1 MPNDTY
7 GLYDWRADIRSR
19 VASARLHPQDE
30 AEVVEEVAQHL
41 EEQFADLAPKL
52 GARAARERLL
62 AQLHGPEFDD
72 ALTRRRRR
80 ARPTSSRTWSVTSLA
95 RDVRYGVRSLRR
107 SPGTVIAGTA
117 ALALGIGL
125 TAVMYSII
133 YGMLIKGLPFERADR
148 IALVYYA
155 DPAREDDQVPL
166 ADFLRYTR
174 QQRTLVSLGGYFLG
188 SANIAGGEQPERVGA
203 PRVTSGTLEVTGV
216 RALLGRTFAP
226 NDNAPTAPPTAILSY
241 ATWRDQF
248 HSDPGVIGKAVRVDG
263 RPHTIVGVMPD
274 GFDFPRAST
283 RLWLPIQ
290 SATDTLRPGQGPGL
304 TVVGR
309 LRDDIEYDRAQ
320 AEFATLS
327 HQIAK
332 DRAPGTAERRAVVQP
347 FVRGIVP
354 GRVYAMFSAM
364 LLAVM
369 LVLLVAC
376 ANVANLLLDRAVGRA
391 REIGIRTALGAT
403 RLAVVRQ
410 SLVESGILATLAAVV
425 GTLIARLGIA
435 LFNTVISKSDS
446 YFWIDIRLHPQVL
459 AFVVAMAVA
468 ASLVSGLLPA
478 LQSARL
484 DVNTILKDESHAA
497 SSLRVGRLSRAIV
510 AVEIALSSV
519 MLLVA
524 GFATKSMA
532 NLRRVE
538 PGFAS
543 ADVFTARVSLAS
555 RDPVR
560 QRQFLEALDR
570 ELTAM
575 PGAKGAYLGNGL
587 PGTGWGG
594 GRVAVEGRVYA
605 RPQDYPPARTL
616 AVTPGFFSTFGVPV
630 RQGRAINAGD
640 VRESTPVAMVSE
652 SFVLQHF
659 PKTDPIGHR
668 VRLGGPRNEAEWL
681 TIVGVVPTLFA
692 TTFSM
697 RDVWPPEVLTAFWQE
712 RTLTSASIAV
722 RGPGDV
728 AAAAPIRKIV
738 TALDA
743 ETPIYATAS
752 MTEVLGAPT
761 QPLRV
766 FGTMFVIFGIVSLV
780 LAAVGLYAV
789 MAFSVSRRVRELGI
803 RMALGASGSDVVR
816 MVCRQG
822 AKQALI
828 GIALGFVVGAA
839 AVRMA
844 RAVLF
849 GVAPNDPVVFAMVG
863 GVLGVSALVA
873 CLIPAVRATRVD
885 PLVAL
890 RTE

>member
-1 MPNDTY
+1 MPNDTH
-7 GLYDWRADIRSR
+7 DWRADIRSR
-19 VASARLHPQDE
+19 VAPARLHPQDE

-41 EEQFADLAPKL
+41 EEQFADLAPKI
-52 GARAARERLL
+52 GAGAARARLL
-62 AQLHGPEFDD
+62 AQLQGPELDD
-72 ALTRRRRR
+72 ALARRRRR
-80 ARPTSSRTWSVTSLA
+80 ARPTASRTWSVTSLA
-95 RDVRYGVRSLRR
+95 RDIRYGLRALRR

-133 YGMLIKGLPFERADR
+133 YGVLIKGLPFERSDR

-166 ADFLRYTR
+166 ADFLRYTQ
-174 QQRTLVSLGGYFLG
+174 QQRTLERMGGYFLA
-188 SANIAGGEQPERVGA
+188 SANIAGGEQPERVA
-203 PRVTSGTLEVTGV
+203 AARVTAGTLEVTGV
-216 RALLGRTFAP
+216 RAILGRTFVP
-226 NDNAPTAPPTAILSY
+226 NDNDPAAPPAAILSY

-248 HSDPGVIGKAVRVDG
+248 RADSGVVGKDVRVNG

-274 GFDFPRAST
+274 GFEFPRTLT

-290 SATDTLRPGQGPGL
+290 TATDTLRPGQGPGL

-309 LRDDIEYDRAQ
+309 LRDNVEYDRAQ
-320 AEFATLS
+320 AEFASLS
-327 HQIAK
+327 HQVAK

-347 FVRGIVP
+347 FVRGFVP
-354 GRVYAMFSAM
+354 GRVYSMFYAM
-364 LLAVM
+364 LVAVM

-376 ANVANLLLDRAVGRA
+376 ANVANLLLDRAVGRT

-410 SLVESGILATLAAVV
+410 SLVESGILAALAAVV
-425 GTLIARLGIA
+425 GTLVARLGLV
-435 LFNTVISKSDS
+435 LFNNVMLNSQS
-446 YFWIDIRLHPQVL
+446 YFWMDIRLHPPVL
-459 AFVVAMAVA
+459 GFVLIMAIA

-497 SSLRVGRLSRAIV
+497 SSLHVGRLSRIIV
-510 AVEIALSSV
+510 AGEIALSSV
-519 MLLVA
+519 LLLVA
-524 GFATKSMA
+524 GFATKSIA
-532 NLRRVE
+532 NLRRLE

-543 ADVFTARVSLAS
+543 TDVFTARVSLTA
-555 RDPVR
+555 RDTVR
-560 QRQFLEALDR
+560 RRQVFETLER

-575 PGAKGAYLGNGL
+575 PGATGAYLGSGL

-605 RPQDYPPARTL
+605 RPQDYPSARTL

-630 RQGRAINAGD
+630 RQGRSINAGD
-640 VRESTPVAMVSE
+640 RLESTPVAVVSE
-652 SFVLQHF
+652 SFVRRHF
-659 PKTDPIGHR
+659 PKTDPIGR
-668 VRLGGPRNEAEWL
+668 RIRLGGPRSEAEWL
-681 TIVGVVPTLFA
+681 TIVGVVPTLYAANF
-692 TTFSM
+692 TL
-697 RDVWPPEVLTAFWQE
+697 RDLWPPEVFTAFWQE
-712 RTLTSASIAV
+712 RNLTSASIAV

-738 TALDA
+738 TAIDA

-752 MTEVLGAPT
+752 MTDVLAEPT
-761 QPLRV
+761 WGIRV

-803 RMALGASGSDVVR
+803 RMALGASGGDVVR

-822 AKQALI
+822 AKQILI
-828 GIALGFVVGAA
+828 GIALGFVAGAA
-839 AVRMA
+839 VVRMA

-849 GVAPNDPVVFAMVG
+849 GVAPNDPLVFAMVG

-873 CLIPAVRATRVD
+873 CIIPAVRATRVD

-890 RTE
+890 RTD

>member
-1 MPNDTY
+1 MPDERF
-7 GLYDWRADIRSR
+7 DWRADIRSR
-19 VASARLHPQDE
+19 VAPARLHPQDE
-30 AEVVEEVAQHL
+30 ADVVEEVAQHL
-41 EEQFADLAPKL
+41 EAQFADLASRIGAGP
-52 GARAARERLL
+52 ARARLL
-62 AQLHGPEFDD
+62 AQLQGPELDD
-72 ALTRRRRR
+72 ALARRRRR
-80 ARPTSSRTWSVTSLA
+80 ARPTRARTWSVTSLA

-117 ALALGIGL
+117 ALAIGIGL

-133 YGMLIKGLPFERADR
+133 YGMLIKGLPFERSDR

-174 QQRTLVSLGGYFLG
+174 QQRTLSALGGYFLAL
-188 SANIAGGEQPERVGA
+188 ANIAGGEQPERVGA

-216 RALLGRTFAP
+216 RAMLGRTFAP
-226 NDNAPTAPPTAILSY
+226 NDNDPTAPPTAILSY

-248 HSDPGVIGKAVRVDG
+248 HSDSGVIGKDVRVDG

-274 GFDFPRAST
+274 GFEFPRSST

-290 SATDTLRPGQGPGL
+290 TATDTLRPGQGPGL

-309 LRDDIEYDRAQ
+309 LRDDIDYDRAQ

-347 FVRGIVP
+347 FVRGVVP
-354 GRVYAMFSAM
+354 GRVYAMFYTM
-364 LLAVM
+364 LVAVM

-376 ANVANLLLDRAVGRA
+376 ANVANLLLDRAVVRT
-391 REIGIRTALGAT
+391 REVGIRTALGAT

-410 SLVESGILATLAAVV
+410 SLVESGMLATLAAVV
-425 GTLIARLGIA
+425 GTVIARLGIA
-435 LFNTVISKSDS
+435 LFNTVMLKSQS

-459 AFVVAMAVA
+459 GFVVAMAIA
-468 ASLVSGLLPA
+468 ASLVSGFLPA

-484 DVNTILKDESHAA
+484 DVNAILKDESHAA
-497 SSLRVGRLSRAIV
+497 SSLRVGRLSRTIV

-524 GFATKSMA
+524 GFATKSIA
-532 NLRRVE
+532 NLRRIE
-538 PGFAS
+538 PGFA
-543 ADVFTARVSLAS
+543 ARDVYTARVSLAS
-555 RDPVR
+555 RDTVR
-560 QRQFLEALDR
+560 RRQFFEALDR

-575 PGAKGAYLGNGL
+575 SGAKGAYLGSGL

-605 RPQDYPPARTL
+605 RPQDYAPARTL

-630 RQGRAINAGD
+630 RHGRAINAGD
-640 VRESTPVAMVSE
+640 VLESTPVAVVSE
-652 SFVLQHF
+652 SFVLRHF
-659 PKTDPIGHR
+659 PKADPVGHR
-668 VRLGGPRNEAEWL
+668 IRLGGPRSEGEWL

-692 TTFSM
+692 TNFAM
-697 RDVWPPEVLTAFWQE
+697 RDVWPPEVFTAFWQE
-712 RTLTSASIAV
+712 RNVTSASIAV
-722 RGPGDV
+722 RGPPDV
-728 AAAAPIRKIV
+728 AAAAPIRKVV

-743 ETPIYATAS
+743 ETPIYATAT
-752 MTEVLGAPT
+752 MTEVLAEPT
-761 QPLRV
+761 QVLRV

-803 RMALGASGSDVVR
+803 RMALGASGGDVVR

-822 AKQALI
+822 AKQI
-828 GIALGFVVGAA
+828 VMGIALGFVAGAA
-839 AVRMA
+839 VVRMA
-844 RAVLF
+844 RAALF

-863 GVLGVSALVA
+863 AVLGVSALVA
-873 CLIPAVRATRVD
+873 CIIPAVRATRVD
-885 PLVAL
+885 PLLAL
-890 RTE
+890 RTD

>member
-1 MPNDTY
+1 MPNDRF
-7 GLYDWRADIRSR
+7 DWHADIRAR
-19 VASARLHPQDE
+19 VAPARLHPQDE
-30 AEVVEEVAQHL
+30 ADVIEEVAQHL
-41 EEQFADLAPKL
+41 EAQFADLAPKI
-52 GARAARERLL
+52 GAGEARARLL
-62 AQLHGPEFDD
+62 AQLHGPELDD
-72 ALTRRRRR
+72 ALARRRRR
-80 ARPTSSRTWSVTSLA
+80 ARPTRSRTWSVTSLA
-95 RDVRYGVRSLRR
+95 RDVRYAVRSLRR

-133 YGMLIKGLPFERADR
+133 YGMLIKGLPFDRADR
-148 IALVYYA
+148 IAIVYYA
-155 DPAREDDQVPL
+155 DPAHEDDQIPL

-174 QQRTLVSLGGYFLG
+174 QQRTLSSLAGYFLG
-188 SANIAGGEQPERVGA
+188 SANMAGGEQPERVTA
-203 PRVTSGTLEVTGV
+203 IRVTSGTLDVTGV
-216 RALLGRTFAP
+216 RAILGRTFTP
-226 NDNAPTAPPTAILSY
+226 NDNAPAAPPTAVLSY

-248 HSDPGVIGKAVRVDG
+248 HSDSGAVGKAVRVDG
-263 RPHTIVGVMPD
+263 TPRTIVGVMPD
-274 GFDFPRAST
+274 GFEFPRAST

-290 SATDTLRPGQGPGL
+290 TPTDTLRPGQGPGL

-320 AEFATLS
+320 AEFAALS

-332 DRAPGTAERRAVVQP
+332 DRAPGTAERRAVVEP
-347 FVRGIVP
+347 FIHGLVP
-354 GRVYAMFSAM
+354 GRVYAVFYTM
-364 LLAVM
+364 LVAVM

-376 ANVANLLLDRAVGRA
+376 ANVANLLLDRAVART

-410 SLVESGILATLAAVV
+410 SLVEAGLLAALAAVV
-425 GTLIARLGIA
+425 GMLIARLGIA
-435 LFNTVISKSDS
+435 VFNGVMLKSES
-446 YFWIDIRLHPQVL
+446 YFWIDIQLHPQVL
-459 AFVVAMAVA
+459 AFVLVMAVA
-468 ASLVSGLLPA
+468 ASFVSGVLPA

-524 GFATKSMA
+524 GFATRSMT
-532 NLRRVE
+532 NLRRLE

-543 ADVFTARVSLAS
+543 ADVYTARVSLAS

-560 QRQFLEALDR
+560 QREFFEGLDR

-575 PGAKGAYLGNGL
+575 PGAKGAYLGSGF

-594 GRVAVEGRVYA
+594 ARVAVDGRVYA

-630 RQGRAINAGD
+630 RQGRAITSAD
-640 VRESTPVAMVSE
+640 VLESTPVAVVSE
-652 SFVLQHF
+652 SFVRQHF

-668 VRLGGPRNEAEWL
+668 VRLGGPRNEGEWL

-692 TTFSM
+692 TTFAM
-697 RDVWPPEVLTAFWQE
+697 HDVWPPEVLTAFWQE
-712 RTLTSASIAV
+712 RNLTSASIAV
-722 RGPGDV
+722 RGPSDV
-728 AAAAPIRKIV
+728 AAAARIRKVV

-743 ETPIYATAS
+743 ETPVYATAP
-752 MTEVLGAPT
+752 MTEVLAAPT
-761 QPLRV
+761 FALQV
-766 FGTMFVIFGIVSLV
+766 FGTMFVIFGTVSLV

-803 RMALGASGSDVVR
+803 RMALGASGGDVVR

-822 AKQALI
+822 AKQIVI
-828 GIALGFVVGAA
+828 GIGLGFVAGAA
-839 AVRMA
+839 VVRAA
-844 RAVLF
+844 RAALF
-849 GVAPNDPVVFAMVG
+849 GVAPNDPVVFAVVG

-873 CLIPAVRATRVD
+873 CIIPAVRATRVD

-890 RTE
+890 RTD

>member
-1 MPNDTY
+1 MPNDRI
-7 GLYDWRADIRSR
+7 DWRADIRSR
-19 VASARLHPQDE
+19 VARARLHPQDE
-30 AEVVEEVAQHL
+30 ADIVEEVAQHL
-41 EEQFADLAPKL
+41 EAQFDDLAPRI
-52 GARAARERLL
+52 GAGPARARLL
-62 AQLHGPEFDD
+62 AQLEGPELDD
-72 ALTRRRRR
+72 ALARRRRR
-80 ARPTSSRTWSVTSLA
+80 ARPTRARTWSVTSLA
-95 RDVRYGVRSLRR
+95 RDVRYAVRSLRR

-117 ALALGIGL
+117 ALAIGIGL

-133 YGMLIKGLPFERADR
+133 YGMLIKGLPYERSDR

-166 ADFLRYTR
+166 ADFLRFTQ
-174 QQRTLVSLGGYFLG
+174 QQRTLSALGGYFLA

-203 PRVTSGTLEVTGV
+203 VRVTSGTLEVTGV
-216 RALLGRTFAP
+216 RAMLGRTFIP
-226 NDNAPTAPPTAILSY
+226 NDNTPAAPPTAILSY

-248 HSDPGVIGKAVRVDG
+248 HSDSGIVGKNVRVDG
-263 RPHTIVGVMPD
+263 KPYAIVGVMPD
-274 GFDFPRAST
+274 SFEFPRAST

-290 SATDTLRPGQGPGL
+290 TATDTLRPGQGPGL

-347 FVRGIVP
+347 FVRGLVP
-354 GRVYAMFSAM
+354 GRVYALFYTM
-364 LLAVM
+364 LVAVM

-376 ANVANLLLDRAVGRA
+376 ANVANLLLDRAVGRT

-410 SLVESGILATLAAVV
+410 SLVESGTLAALAAVV

-435 LFNTVISKSDS
+435 LFNGVMLKSQS

-459 AFVVAMAVA
+459 AFVLVMAVA

-497 SSLRVGRLSRAIV
+497 SSLRVGRLSRTIV

-524 GFATKSMA
+524 GFATKSIA

-543 ADVFTARVSLAS
+543 ADVYTARVSLAS

-560 QRQFLEALDR
+560 QQQFFEALDR

-575 PGAKGAYLGNGL
+575 PGAKGAYLGSGL

-594 GRVAVEGRVYA
+594 GRIAVEGRVYA

-640 VRESTPVAMVSE
+640 VSESTPVAVVSE
-652 SFVLQHF
+652 SFVLQVF
-659 PKTDPIGHR
+659 PTTDPIGHR
-668 VRLGGPRNEAEWL
+668 IRLGGPRSEGEWL

-692 TTFSM
+692 TTFAM
-697 RDVWPPEVLTAFWQE
+697 RDVRPPEVFTAFWQQ
-712 RTLTSASIAV
+712 RNVTSASIAV
-722 RGPGDV
+722 RGPAEV
-728 AAAAPIRKIV
+728 AAAAPIRRIV

-743 ETPIYATAS
+743 ETPTYATAP
-752 MTEVLGAPT
+752 MTEVLAEPT
-761 QPLRV
+761 QVLRV

-780 LAAVGLYAV
+780 LAAVGVYAV
-789 MAFSVSRRVRELGI
+789 MTFSVSRRVRELGI
-803 RMALGASGSDVVR
+803 RMALGASGGDVVR

-822 AKQALI
+822 AKQVVL
-828 GIALGFVVGAA
+828 GIALGFVAGAA
-839 AVRMA
+839 VARMA
-844 RAVLF
+844 RAALF
-849 GVAPNDPVVFAMVG
+849 GVAPNDPVVFAVVG
-863 GVLGVSALVA
+863 AVLGVSALVA
-873 CLIPAVRATRVD
+873 CIIPAVRATRVD

-890 RTE
+890 RTD

>member
-7 GLYDWRADIRSR
+7 GPHDWRADIRSR
-19 VASARLHPQDE
+19 VARGRLHPQDE
-30 AEVVEEVAQHL
+30 ADVIEEVAQHL
-41 EEQFADLAPKL
+41 EEQFVDLAPKI
-52 GARAARERLL
+52 GAAAARTRLL
-62 AQLHGPEFDD
+62 SQLQGPELDD
-72 ALTRRRRR
+72 ALARRRRR
-80 ARPTSSRTWSVTSLA
+80 ARPPASRTWSVTSLA

-117 ALALGIGL
+117 ALAIGIGL

-133 YGMLIKGLPFERADR
+133 YGMLIKGLPFERSDR

-166 ADFLRYTR
+166 ADFLRYAQ
-174 QQRTLVSLGGYFLG
+174 QQRTLERMGGYFVA
-188 SANIAGGEQPERVGA
+188 SANIAGGERPERVGVA
-203 PRVTSGTLEVTGV
+203 RVTAGLLGVTGV
-216 RALLGRTFAP
+216 RPFLGRAFAP
-226 NDNAPTAPPTAILSY
+226 NDNGPTASLTAILSY

-248 HSDPGVIGKAVRVDG
+248 RSDSGVIGKTVRVNG
-263 RPHTIVGVMPD
+263 RPHAIVGVMPES
-274 GFDFPRAST
+274 FQFPNVAT
-283 RLWLPIQ
+283 RVWLPIQ
-290 SATDTLRPGQGPGL
+290 TATDTLLPGQGPGL

-309 LRDDIEYDRAQ
+309 LRDNVEYDRAQ
-320 AEFATLS
+320 AEFATLA

-347 FVRGIVP
+347 FIRGFVP
-354 GRVYAMFSAM
+354 GRVYSMFYAM
-364 LLAVM
+364 LVAVM

-376 ANVANLLLDRAVGRA
+376 ANVANLLLDRAVGRT

-410 SLVESGILATLAAVV
+410 SLVESAILAALAAVV

-435 LFNTVISKSDS
+435 LFNNVMLNSQG
-446 YFWIDIRLHPQVL
+446 YFWTDIRLHAPVL
-459 AFVVAMAVA
+459 AFVLAMAVA
-468 ASLVSGLLPA
+468 ASLMSGLLPA

-484 DVNTILKDESHAA
+484 DVSAILKDESHAA
-497 SSLRVGRLSRAIV
+497 SSLRVGRLSRTIV

-524 GFATKSMA
+524 GFATKSIA

-543 ADVFTARVSLAS
+543 ADVFTARVSLTS
-555 RDPVR
+555 RDTVR
-560 QRQFLEALDR
+560 RRQFFEALDR

-575 PGAKGAYLGNGL
+575 PGAKGAYLGSGL

-605 RPQDYPPARTL
+605 RPQDYSAARTL

-640 VRESTPVAMVSE
+640 RLESTPVAVVSE
-652 SFVLQHF
+652 SFVRGHF
-659 PKTDPIGHR
+659 PKTDPIGQR
-668 VRLGGPRNEAEWL
+668 IRLGRPSSEAEWL
-681 TIVGVVPTLFA
+681 TIVGVVPTLYAANF
-692 TTFSM
+692 TL
-697 RDVWPPEVLTAFWQE
+697 RDLWPPEVFTAFWQE
-712 RTLTSASIAV
+712 RNLTSASIAV
-722 RGPGDV
+722 RGPTDV

-738 TALDA
+738 TALDS
-743 ETPIYATAS
+743 ETPIYATAP
-752 MTEVLGAPT
+752 MTDVLAEPMWGV
-761 QPLRV
+761 RV
-766 FGTMFVIFGIVSLV
+766 FGTMFVIFGVVSLV

-789 MAFSVSRRVRELGI
+789 LAFSVSRRVRELGI
-803 RMALGASGSDVVR
+803 RMALGASGGDVVR

-822 AKQALI
+822 ARQILI

-839 AVRMA
+839 VVRMA

-849 GVAPNDPVVFAMVG
+849 GVAPNDPVVFAIVG

-873 CLIPAVRATRVD
+873 CIIPAVRATRVD